1 MDTKKFVWIGMIAGS
16 ALGNYIPLLWGGSS
30 LSFTSIILGMVGGIL
45 GIWGGLN
52 WGKWCSGSIISGL

>member
-30 LSFTSIILGMVGGIL
+30 LSFASIILGMVGGIL
-45 GIWGGLN
+45 GIWGGFKL
-52 WGKWCSGSIISGL
+52 GQMM